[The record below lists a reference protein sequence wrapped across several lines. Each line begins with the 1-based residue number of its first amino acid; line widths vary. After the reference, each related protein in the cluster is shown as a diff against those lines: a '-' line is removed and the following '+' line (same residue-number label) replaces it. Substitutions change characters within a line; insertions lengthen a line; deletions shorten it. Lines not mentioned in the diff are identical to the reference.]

1 MKKALLI
8 LVALLLAG
16 SLAFAGGQGDTKGK
30 KKASDLV
37 VPVVYLDVSINFAQP
52 LKAGAEQAGKDT
64 GMKVIFDGPVNWNL
78 DQQVSIIENYITKKV
93 DGLVLAPL
101 SYEVIDPIIK
111 KALDAGIPVV
121 TFNTDSPSSKRIA
134 YFGQDVYAVAKEQA
148 KMIAALMKEKGTVLI
163 TSCDA
168 AAPWSQ
174 ERERGNRDGFKAF
187 PGIKVIPNICNAKG
201 DEQVTYAAIENAIAS
216 NPNITAIASLDAVTT
231 PAVGRYILRNGLA
244 GKIIQVGHDLMP
256 ETLDNIK
263 AGATTATLSQNPF
276 AQGYEPVKAI
286 YEFLIN
292 GKELKSLDTGAVK
305 VDKSNVEEYIKRLEA
320 GDKTVG

>member
-8 LVALLLAG
+8 LAALLLAG
-16 SLAFAGGQGDTKGK
+16 SLAFAGGQGEAKGK

-101 SYEVIDPIIK
+101 SSEVIDPIIK

-148 KMIAALMKEKGTVLI
+148 KMMAALMKEKGTVLI

-201 DEQVTYAAIENAIAS
+201 DEQVTYAAIENAIAA
-216 NPNITAIASLDAVTT
+216 NPAITAIASLDAVTT

-286 YEFLIN
+286 YELLIN

>member
-1 MKKALLI
+1 VCCG
-8 LVALLLAG
+8 LVAG
-16 SLAFAGGQGDTKGK
+16 TGGKQ
-30 KKASDLV
+30 
-37 VPVVYLDVSINFAQP
+37 
-52 LKAGAEQAGKDT
+52 
-64 GMKVIFDGPVNWNL
+64 
-78 DQQVSIIENYITKKV
+78 
-93 DGLVLAPL
+93 
-101 SYEVIDPIIK
+101 
-111 KALDAGIPVV
+111 
-121 TFNTDSPSSKRIA
+121 
-134 YFGQDVYAVAKEQA
+134 
-148 KMIAALMKEKGTVLI
+148 
-163 TSCDA
+163 
-168 AAPWSQ
+168 
-174 ERERGNRDGFKAF
+174 DGFRL

-201 DEQVTYAAIENAIAS
+201 DEQVTYAAIENAIAA
-216 NPNITAIASLDAVTT
+216 NPAITAIASLDAVTT

-276 AQGYEPVKAI
+276 AQGYDPVKAI

>member
-1 MKKALLI
+1 MKKALVILI
-8 LVALLLAG
+8 AMFLVC
-16 SLAFAGGQGDTKGK
+16 SFAFAGGQGD
-30 KKASDLV
+30 KKAKKEAADLV
-37 VPVVYLDVSINFAQP
+37 IPVVYLDVSINFAQP
-52 LKAGAEQAGKDT
+52 LKAGAEKAGVDT

-101 SYEVIDPIIK
+101 SSEVIDPIIK
-111 KALDAGIPVV
+111 KAIDAGIPVV
-121 TFNTDSPSSKRIA
+121 TFNTDSPSSARIA
-134 YFGQDVYAVAKEQA
+134 YFGQDVYAVAKQQA
-148 KMIAALMKEKGTVLI
+148 KMIAELMKGKGVVLI

-174 ERERGNRDGFKAF
+174 SREKGNRDGFKDF

-201 DEQVTYAAIENAIAS
+201 DEQVTYAAIENAIAA
-216 NPNITAIASLDAVTT
+216 NPDITAIASLDAVTT

-244 GKIIQVGHDLMP
+244 GKIIQIGHDLMP

-276 AQGYEPVKAI
+276 AQGYEPVKAL
-286 YEFLIN
+286 YEFLMN
-292 GKELKSLDTGAVK
+292 GKPLKSLDTGAVK
-305 VDKSNVEEYIKRLEA
+305 VDKSNVEDYIKRLEA

>member
-1 MKKALLI
+1 MKKAVVIVIAMMLI
-8 LVALLLAG
+8 C
-16 SLAFAGGQGDTKGK
+16 SFAFAAGPK
-30 KKASDLV
+30 KKAADLFI
-37 VPVVYLDVSINFAQP
+37 PVVYLDVSINFAQP

-64 GMKVIFDGPVNWNL
+64 GMKVVFDGPVNWNL
-78 DQQVSIIENYITKKV
+78 DQQVSIIENYITQKV

-101 SYEVIDPIIK
+101 SSEVIDPIIK

-148 KMIAALMKEKGTVLI
+148 KMIAKLMNGKGTVLI

-174 ERERGNRDGFKAF
+174 SREKGNRDGFKAF

-216 NPNITAIASLDAVTT
+216 NPSITAIASLDAVTT
-231 PAVGRYILRNGLA
+231 PAVGRYILRNDLS
-244 GKIIQVGHDLMP
+244 GKIIQIGHDLMP

-276 AQGYEPVKAI
+276 AQGYEPVKAL
-286 YEFLIN
+286 YEFLVN
-292 GKELKSLDTGAVK
+292 GKALKSLDTGAVK
-305 VDKSNVEEYIKRLEA
+305 VDKSNVEEYIKKLEA

>member
-16 SLAFAGGQGDTKGK
+16 SLAFASGQGEAKGK

-37 VPVVYLDVSINFAQP
+37 IPVVYLDVSINFAQP
-52 LKAGAEQAGKDT
+52 LKAGAEQAGKDM

-101 SYEVIDPIIK
+101 SSEVIDPIIK